1 LFVVKLLVW
10 FLETPFMELCMEW
23 PYVSILTSIFFLLV
37 LPTYFK
43 IRKEERE
50 AKALQKKAKLDGRHE
65 PASIRPYVDLSK
77 CMGSAS
83 CIRAC
88 PEQSVLQVIG
98 GVAEI
103 VRGSSCVGHGACEVS
118 CPVGAI
124 ELVFGSERRG
134 IDIPSVAPDFQTNVK
149 GIYIAGELGG
159 MGLVA
164 NAVEQGVQSIRNLG
178 KQISNQVGAEVD
190 VVVVGAGPAG
200 LGAALQAKEQ
210 GLRYLLVEQDEFGGA
225 IRHYPRQKLVMT
237 RPVVFPLYGKIKIS
251 TIRKEALIELF
262 EEVVSTTGLVV
273 NDHESVESVST
284 TPEGLHEVVTSKR
297 RVTSKAVVIAVGRR
311 GTPRKLGVPGEDL
324 DKVTYRLIDPEL
336 YSHSHILVVGGG
348 DSALEAACELSEQ
361 TGNIVTLSY
370 RGTKIN
376 RAKSANIERMN
387 NLADA
392 GKLTLIFESTVTEIG
407 LDRATLTSPKGELVL
422 ANDHVFVFAGGILP
436 TSFLKSAGIT
446 IQRHFGKRVEDLG

>member
-1 LFVVKLLVW
+1 
-10 FLETPFMELCMEW
+10 MEWCMER
-23 PYVSILTSIFFLLV
+23 PHVSILTLIFLLLV

-43 IRKEERE
+43 IRREEKA
-50 AKALQKKAKLDGRHE
+50 AKALQQKAKIDGRHE
-65 PASIRPYVDLSK
+65 PASIRPYINLSK

-134 IDIPSVAPDFQTNVK
+134 IDIPSVAPDFQTNVR

-164 NAVEQGVQSIRNLG
+164 NAVEQGVQAVKNLG
-178 KQISNQVGAEVD
+178 KELSKQVAAEYD

-200 LGAALQAKEQ
+200 MGAALQAKEQ
-210 GLRYLLVEQDEFGGA
+210 GLRCLLVEQYEFGGA

-237 RPVVFPLYGKIKIS
+237 KPVVFPGYGKVKIR

-262 EEVVSTTGLVV
+262 QEVVESTGLEV
-273 NDHESVESVST
+273 NDYEAVESIST
-284 TPEGLHEVVTSKR
+284 NSEGVHEVATSKR
-297 RVTSKAVVIAVGRR
+297 RVTTKTVVISVGRR
-311 GTPRKLGVPGEDL
+311 GTPRKLGVKGEEL
-324 DKVTYRLIDPEL
+324 DKVSYRLIDPEL
-336 YSHSHILVVGGG
+336 YSHIHILVVGGG
-348 DSALEAACELSEQ
+348 DSALEAACVLSEQ
-361 TGNIVTLSY
+361 DGNIVTLSY
-370 RGTKIN
+370 RGTQIN

-387 NLADA
+387 SLVAV
-392 GKLTLIFESTVTEIG
+392 GKLSLMFESTVIEIA
-407 LDRATLTSPKGELVL
+407 LDRVKLAVTDGESVL
-422 ANDHVFVFAGGILP
+422 ANDQVFVFAGGVLP
-436 TSFLKSAGIT
+436 TSLLESAGIR
-446 IQRHFGKRVEDLG
+446 IQRHFGKRIEILG